1 MYLLLALARSDLPV
15 PSLTSIRRSQDP
27 TDSGSTYALLSFDP
41 DAPSRED
48 QKFGPWRHLI
58 LGGLKPKSLEE
69 ITSAVESSG
78 ERGLG
83 GQGLVEKTTEAL
95 SPWVAPS
102 PGQGT
107 G

>member
-1 MYLLLALARSDLPV
+1 MPCSFNLAHLP
-15 PSLTSIRRSQDP
+15 LEQDP
-27 TDSGSTYALLSFDP
+27 SDSGSTYTLLSFDP

-48 QKFGPWRHLI
+48 QKFGPWRHLV

-69 ITSAVESSG
+69 ISSAVETSG

-83 GQGLVEKTTEAL
+83 GQGLVEKTQEAL